1 MVCLAAN
8 DALHPSHGFT
18 FGSVSFAHALE
29 SFGARVDTWGGAVED
44 SEETLAG
51 DDGGCFPMLET
62 SVGRASSPVADRGQL
77 ASVGELGRN
86 EHKEIG
92 G

>member
-8 DALHPSHGFT
+8 DALHPSHGLT

-29 SFGARVDTWGGAVED
+29 SFGARVGTWDGAAED
-44 SEETLAG
+44 NEETLAG

-62 SVGRASSPVADRGQL
+62 SVGHASSLLADRDSGQL
-77 ASVGELGRN
+77 ASLEGQSTLV
-86 EHKEIG
+86 
-92 G
+92 

>member
-8 DALHPSHGFT
+8 DALYPSHGFT

-29 SFGARVDTWGGAVED
+29 SFGARVDTWDGAVED
-44 SEETLAG
+44 NEETLAG

-62 SVGRASSPVADRGQL
+62 SVGRVGSLAADSGRL
-77 ASVGELGRN
+77 TSVGGQSTVVQS
-86 EHKEIG
+86 
-92 G
+92 

>member
-29 SFGARVDTWGGAVED
+29 SFGVRVDTWDGAAED
-44 SEETLAG
+44 NEETLAG
-51 DDGGCFPMLET
+51 DDSGYFSVLET
-62 SVGRASSPVADRGQL
+62 SVGRAGSLAADSGRL
-77 ASVGELGRN
+77 ASLEGQSTR
-86 EHKEIG
+86 I
-92 G
+92 